1 MEELTHIGL
10 DVHKDTIAVAVLRPG
25 TIEVDE
31 RVIPNTPEAIRRLL
45 RHYPDRSALSTCYE
59 AGPTGYDTHR
69 LITSLGIPC
78 DVIAPSLIPKRSGV
92 RVKTDRIDA
101 RNLARLHRAGE
112 LSCVRV
118 PTSAEEAVRDLIRVR
133 EEVKADRR
141 IARQR
146 IRSFLLRYGKRYP
159 GASDR
164 WSFRF
169 EVWARALTFE
179 EPCATE
185 AYQHLLGAYFVRD
198 SQLAEIGRRIEELA
212 LAEPFAGPVALL
224 RTLRGIDTLSA
235 MTIVSETCDFYRFGD
250 AGSYMAFTGL
260 TPSEHSSGAVR
271 RQGAITKTGNR
282 HLRRVLVEAAWAYR
296 HLPAVRGKL
305 KKRLEGQSPEVV
317 AYSWAAQCRLSGT
330 FRKIAARKGA
340 HTAVVATARE
350 LAGFVWGL
358 MTENMGPAR

>member
-1 MEELTHIGL
+1 MDQLTHIGL
-10 DVHKDTIAVAVLRPG
+10 DVHKETIAVAVLRPD
-25 TIEVDE
+25 TVEVDE
-31 RVIPNTPEAIRRLL
+31 RVIPNTPEAVRRLL
-45 RHYPDRSALSTCYE
+45 RRHDDPAALRVCYE

-69 LITSLGIPC
+69 LVTSLGIAC
-78 DVIAPSLIPKRSGV
+78 DVIAPSLIPRRSGA

-112 LSCVRV
+112 LTAVRV

-133 EEVKADRR
+133 EEVKSDRR

-159 GASDR
+159 AGSDR

-179 EPCATE
+179 EPYATE
-185 AYQHLLGAYFVRD
+185 AFQHLLGAYFVRD
-198 SQLAEIGRRIEELA
+198 AQLAEMGRRIEDLA
-212 LAEPFAGPVALL
+212 REEPFAASVALL
-224 RTLRGIDTLSA
+224 RALRGIDTLSA
-235 MTIVSETCDFYRFGD
+235 MTIVAETCDFHRFPS

-260 TPSEHSSGAVR
+260 VPSEHSSGASR
-271 RQGAITKTGNR
+271 HQGSITKTGNR
-282 HLRRVLVEAAWAYR
+282 HIRRVLVEAAWAYR
-296 HLPAVRGKL
+296 HAPAVRDKL
-305 KKRLEGQSPEVV
+305 KKRLEGQTPEVA

-340 HTAVVATARE
+340 HTAVIATARE
-350 LAGFVWGL
+350 LSGYVWGL
-358 MTENMGPAR
+358 STGNLGA